1 MTGSKGW
8 PSNHHNYHVRILSTV
23 PANKMSNIKIC
34 NMIML
39 YKRDRNS
46 KDSRWD
52 INLQKMPSNQ
62 QKVPKMSSFKV
73 KGQFMAT
80 FMMFDLEIHREF
92 QIIFEINTW
101 PMMFR
106 LVRVRFFSSL
116 NLSDC
121 FLSKG
126 DLTITI
132 PTDQRKTDRKM
143 TDYLNK
149 H

>member
-1 MTGSKGW
+1 
-8 PSNHHNYHVRILSTV
+8 
-23 PANKMSNIKIC
+23 
-34 NMIML
+34 
-39 YKRDRNS
+39 
-46 KDSRWD
+46 
-52 INLQKMPSNQ
+52 
-62 QKVPKMSSFKV
+62 MSSFKV

-92 QIIFEINTW
+92 KIIFEINTW
-101 PMMFR
+101 PVMFR
-106 LVRVRFFSSL
+106 LVRVRFVRLWICPIFA
-116 NLSDC
+116 
-121 FLSKG
+121 KG